1 MEKYIVKEDETLFLF
16 LRKTLSNISKN
27 SVKNILHND
36 KVYVN
41 NNLITKYDYI
51 VKKGDIVEI
60 KEKIKN
66 DIEIIYED
74 KYIIVVNKPS
84 GLLTVSTNKEKVKTL
99 YHLVM
104 EYLKNK
110 NKNSKI
116 FIIHRLDRDTSGIIM
131 FAKNEKVKYLYQ
143 DNWNSL
149 VKKRCYFAITDGKM
163 KKSEGTI
170 KSYLTEKNGF
180 VYSTNEKSGKL
191 SITEYKVLKE
201 KNNLSLLDINI
212 RTGRKNQ
219 IRVHMSENK
228 TPILGD
234 IKYGSKSKVINRLAL
249 HAYKLELIN
258 PITNKLVTFESEIP
272 KEFKMLFK

>member
-84 GLLTVSTNKEKVKTL
+84 GLLTISTNKEKVKTL

-116 FIIHRLDRDTSGIIM
+116 FIIHRLDRDTSGVIM
-131 FAKNEKVKYLYQ
+131 FAKNEKVKHLYQ

-180 VYSTNEKSGKL
+180 VYSTNEKNGKL

-258 PITNKLVTFESEIP
+258 PITKKLVTFESEIP
-272 KEFKMLFK
+272 KEFLKILN

>member
-116 FIIHRLDRDTSGIIM
+116 FIIYRLDRDTSGVIM
-131 FAKNEKVKYLYQ
+131 FAKNEKVKHLYQ

-149 VKKRCYFAITDGKM
+149 VKKRCYLAITDGKM

-180 VYSTNEKSGKL
+180 VYSTNEKNGKL

-212 RTGRKNQ
+212 KTGRKNQ

>member
-180 VYSTNEKSGKL
+180 VYSTNEKNGKL